1 MQIVAAAAKER
12 EAERIAR
19 RVPRAVPVRVRW
31 FDGHV
36 AAQFIQWK
44 RDSGVTRLSS
54 RRQKNTGE
62 ASATPP
68 LAGTRK
74 SPRFGLYRHAHAE
87 TPLAGH

>member
-1 MQIVAAAAKER
+1 
-12 EAERIAR
+12 
-19 RVPRAVPVRVRW
+19 VPRAVPVRVRW

-68 LAGTRK
+68 R
-74 SPRFGLYRHAHAE
+74 
-87 TPLAGH
+87 

>member
-68 LAGTRK
+68 RGQPKK
-74 SPRFGLYRHAHAE
+74 STTEADK
-87 TPLAGH
+87 